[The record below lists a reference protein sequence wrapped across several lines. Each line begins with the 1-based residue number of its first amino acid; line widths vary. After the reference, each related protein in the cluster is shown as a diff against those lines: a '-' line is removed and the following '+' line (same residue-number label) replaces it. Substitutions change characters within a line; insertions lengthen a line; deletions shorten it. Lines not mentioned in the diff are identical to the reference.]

1 MEFQQSDLLKSL
13 PKQFFASLVQKVG
26 RYTELGADVI
36 NLGQG
41 NPDQPTPGH
50 IVEKLKEAAENPL
63 NHKYSPFRGMRS
75 FKEAAAEFYQR
86 EYGVHLDPEEEIAI
100 LFGGKAG
107 LVEIPQ
113 CLLNPGDTI
122 LVPDP
127 GYPDYWSG
135 VELAKAKMV
144 TMPLREENGFLP
156 DYSEIKKEVLSEAK
170 LMFLNYPNNPTGA
183 IADENF
189 FDDTIKFAKE
199 NEICVVHDF
208 AYGAIGFD
216 GKHPYSFLQAEGAKD
231 VGIEIYTLSKTY
243 NMAGW
248 RVGFAAGN
256 KSVIA
261 AINLLQDHMYVS
273 LFGAVQEAA
282 AEALLSSQQC
292 VSELNELYE
301 SRRNVLIEGLKKIGW
316 NITAPKG
323 SFFAWLKVPEPFTS
337 IEFADFLLDKAH
349 IAVAPGVGFGEYGE
363 GYVRV
368 GLLTSEDRLR
378 EAVSRIESLGIFK
391 KHIDN
396 NLVT

>member
-1 MEFQQSDLLKSL
+1 MEFAQSDLLKNL

-26 RYTELGADVI
+26 AYTEKGADVI

-41 NPDQPTPGH
+41 NPDQPTPQH
-50 IVEKLKEAAENPL
+50 IVEKLKQAGDNPA
-63 NHKYSPFRGMRS
+63 NHKYPPFRGLPS
-75 FKEAAAEFYQR
+75 LKEAAAAFYKR
-86 EYGVHLDPEEEIAI
+86 EYGVDLDPEEEIAI

-127 GYPDYWSG
+127 GYPDYLSG

-144 TMPLREENGFLP
+144 TMPLREENDFLP
-156 DYSEIKKEVLSEAK
+156 DYAELYAEDLDQAK
-170 LMFLNYPNNPTGA
+170 LMLLNYPNNPTGA
-183 IADENF
+183 VAHQEF
-189 FDDTIKFAKE
+189 FDQTIELARK

-216 GKHPYSFLQAEGAKD
+216 GKRPQSFLQSEGAKE

-282 AEALLSSQQC
+282 AEALLGPQEC
-292 VSELNELYE
+292 VAELNDLYE
-301 SRRNVLIEGLKKIGW
+301 SRRNILIDGLKNIGW
-316 NITAPKG
+316 QVAAPKG
-323 SFFAWLKVPEPFTS
+323 SFFAWLKVPEHYTS
-337 IEFADFLLDKAH
+337 VEFADFLLEKAH

-363 GYVRV
+363 GFVRV
-368 GLLTSEDRLR
+368 GLLSSEERLQ
-378 EAVSRIESLGIFK
+378 EAVSRIESLEVFK
-391 KHIDN
+391 K
-396 NLVT
+396 